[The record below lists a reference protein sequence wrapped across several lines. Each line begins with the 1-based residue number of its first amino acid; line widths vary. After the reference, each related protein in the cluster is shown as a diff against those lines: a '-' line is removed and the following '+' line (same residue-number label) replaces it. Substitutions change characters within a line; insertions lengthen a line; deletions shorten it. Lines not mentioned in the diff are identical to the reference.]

1 MKCDKIIRRV
11 EKGKIFGG
19 VVIIDRIMNQCI
31 QGVAWNRRLEY
42 KVEEP
47 RLRWY
52 GDVRRSDAGY
62 VGRRMLEMDL
72 LGKRNEKGR
81 RGGLWMQ

>member
-1 MKCDKIIRRV
+1 MIEIIRRV
-11 EKGKIFGG
+11 EKGKIFVG
-19 VVIIDRIMNQCI
+19 VAIMDRIMNQCI

-42 KVEEP
+42 KVEES
-47 RLRWY
+47 RLRWF

-72 LGKRNEKGR
+72 PGKRNEKGR
-81 RGGLWMQ
+81 RGCLWMQ